1 MQKKYTAMLRT
12 SKLEYMAVCFELNV
26 SARGVELAAVE
37 KNLVSA
43 IKLYWQ
49 DIVENKLPDAI
60 ISGPKINIDYGM
72 MDTRV
77 LCNIC
82 VRGADILSIW
92 ADILSN

>member
-12 SKLEYMAVCFELNV
+12 SKLEYGAVCFERNV
-26 SARGVELAAVE
+26 SARRVEPEAVE

-43 IKLYWQ
+43 KEPYWQ
-49 DIVENKLPDAI
+49 DIVDNNFPDAMF
-60 ISGPKINIDYGM
+60 SGPKINVDYVM
-72 MDTRV
+72 IDTRV

-82 VRGADILSIW
+82 VRGADILSVG